1 MLVTL
6 RSEGLQSLE
15 QIKAFLEGIAA
26 LGFEPPGLEA
36 VYDLLA
42 TELHRFGYARLG
54 KTYKCLMGQHRAKVT
69 DLSKSKKSG
78 TKIPA
83 RKSENR

>member
-1 MLVTL
+1 MTL
-6 RSEGLQSLE
+6 RTEGLQSLE
-15 QIKAFLEGIAA
+15 QIKAFLEGSAA
-26 LGFEPPGLEA
+26 LGFEPPGLET

-42 TELHRFGYARLG
+42 TELHRFDYARLG
-54 KTYKCLMGQHRAKVT
+54 KTCKRLRGQHRAKVT
-69 DLSKSKKSG
+69 DLSKSNKTG